1 MANALVQNESPFSSV
16 KAHLPRSCA
25 HYLHNDTTHFPVLQ
39 HRVLCLW
46 PGGGAFY
53 IEPPSAVPLNNE
65 LAAVRGEAA
74 AAEDNVL
81 WRLTGQI
88 IDNQEDIQR
97 ALDNVS
103 MAGLFTAVFCLRN
116 PLLHPPPPPLPATTL
131 LLILS

>member
-1 MANALVQNESPFSSV
+1 M
-16 KAHLPRSCA
+16 
-25 HYLHNDTTHFPVLQ
+25 
-39 HRVLCLW
+39 CLW

-81 WRLTGQI
+81 WQLTGQI
-88 IDNQEDIQR
+88 IDNVEDMQR

-103 MAGLFTAVFCLRN
+103 MAGLFAAVVD
-116 PLLHPPPPPLPATTL
+116 L
-131 LLILS
+131 LLDAQYHIGSMCWSWLYRTLPPVS